1 MKWWTALDIALY
13 IGAIVLFFNGLGLL
27 ALICIILAAV
37 LTFILL
43 GINDDFSWFILFDSL
58 TDIFD

>member
-1 MKWWTALDIALY
+1 MKWLTSLDIALY

-58 TDIFD
+58 TDMFD